1 MEQISLVVT
10 ARADA
15 SVLLGVAEP
24 ATIAV
29 AGDRTFG
36 SVAALERALARVG
49 LPVALARQTDCAVPL
64 QVSLVQLSRLGLL

>member
-1 MEQISLVVT
+1 MEQISLLVT
-10 ARADA
+10 TRADA

-29 AGDRTFG
+29 AGHRMFG

-49 LPVALARQTDCAVPL
+49 LPVALARQAGGAVPL